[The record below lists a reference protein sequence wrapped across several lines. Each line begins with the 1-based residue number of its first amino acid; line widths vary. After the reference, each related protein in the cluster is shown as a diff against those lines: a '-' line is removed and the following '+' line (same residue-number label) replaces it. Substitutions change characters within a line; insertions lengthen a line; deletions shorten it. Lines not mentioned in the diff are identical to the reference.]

1 MDVNFPRY
9 HVVVKLVIA
18 AIHEV
23 DKKHAHA
30 NWADIVMRACQFLYS
45 SCPRY
50 IQRLDN
56 EEMQAVLRLF
66 RVLGKNKQA
75 ADEQRSYSVRSLSR
89 AGRRAFGDCFK
100 SLLVHCSC
108 DKFTILEPVH
118 ATPCGV
124 GDTMLLLLKDADFGV
139 PNSADVWPNR
149 EAT

>member
-1 MDVNFPRY
+1 MFNLSRVLMGLAALLCKEDDLHGQEEICHSLVNIVMEEMTQRGTLHCLTALDVNFPRY

-75 ADEQRSYSVRSLSR
+75 ADEQRSYSVR
-89 AGRRAFGDCFK
+89 
-100 SLLVHCSC
+100 
-108 DKFTILEPVH
+108 
-118 ATPCGV
+118 
-124 GDTMLLLLKDADFGV
+124 
-139 PNSADVWPNR
+139 
-149 EAT
+149 